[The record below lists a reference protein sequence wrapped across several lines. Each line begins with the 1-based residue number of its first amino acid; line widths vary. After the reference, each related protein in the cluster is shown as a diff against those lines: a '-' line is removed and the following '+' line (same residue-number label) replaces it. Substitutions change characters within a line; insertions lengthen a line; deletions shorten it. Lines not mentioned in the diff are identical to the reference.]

1 METSQQE
8 SNLDRLLKQIEDGT
22 SSLGKMNKQFVE
34 FTKVLQPL
42 IKAEMQSL
50 NSQKEQ
56 KQLHTYQKALLK
68 KKNEFDAIAVKQLQ
82 ETIKL
87 RHQNTIDE
95 EREHGQQVR
104 RNIELSK
111 RNYSECFK

>member
-42 IKAEMQSL
+42 IKAEIQSL
-50 NSQKEQ
+50 NSQK
-56 KQLHTYQKALLK
+56 
-68 KKNEFDAIAVKQLQ
+68 
-82 ETIKL
+82 
-87 RHQNTIDE
+87 
-95 EREHGQQVR
+95 
-104 RNIELSK
+104 
-111 RNYSECFK
+111 